1 VACLWQALKSDIFFS
16 RGYIMKHVSSS
27 ASQITTQTLSAYR
40 EVNKNAEKTQTGSTA
55 SGTSLNR
62 SDVTVSK
69 QAYTQAKFDSYET
82 MDRNT
87 LRKTGLALL
96 HQLDIAGTKKAN
108 EEVPDSNDPQRLAR
122 AKQYT
127 TNSFQNFLL

>member
-1 VACLWQALKSDIFFS
+1 
-16 RGYIMKHVSSS
+16 MKHVSSS

-96 HQLDIAGTKKAN
+96 HQLDIDEVAG
-108 EEVPDSNDPQRLAR
+108 PHRQQAR
-122 AKQYT
+122 HHHW
-127 TNSFQNFLL
+127 SE